1 MFIFSSKDKKDKSEN
16 ELTTENR
23 KQNKLKSK
31 SSLSKLNTSTSNQR
45 NFGKKSNF
53 ISSTVKDS
61 KIYFCALGG
70 IGKIGGNMYLYGY
83 HGSWIIVDCGTSFP
97 DETLPGVEILVPD
110 AEFLYSIQDKILGL
124 FLTHTHEDHYGGIP
138 YIIPNLKKCPIYG
151 TPFALGMVENKLRDS
166 GVKLKHQLVLKKIKP
181 FANQKIKIGDF
192 EVEYINVTHS
202 IPEANMIALHFKEG
216 SVLHTGDFK
225 FDDNPMI
232 GEPTDMNALKN
243 LSRKNVLAIVSDSTN
258 SFEIEHS
265 LSELKCRET
274 VIKTVKSIKKGTIVI
289 TCFSTA
295 VAVMETAFLAAKE
308 SGIHAVLCGRSM
320 IRNYELAKKCGYL
333 KNVNFLSQEEAAKKT
348 GRKLYLITGTQGES
362 RSIMTRVAADAFSGL
377 KLKNGDTAIFSSS
390 IVPGN
395 EKEVFS
401 VFNDLTKLGVNI
413 VSMSNNMQI
422 HASGHASS
430 LELGQLYSLIKPKS
444 VIPMHGEMIHLK
456 ENANIA
462 NYCGIDKTVTLDN
475 GQVIAITNDK
485 NNLEIVGNIPVGEI
499 AIDGSAQIKT
509 TNTIFKDRRKINYNG
524 ALFLSMSFD
533 LLKYEIN
540 NLDVSL
546 VGVSDVPQ
554 MDVLKSNIRHAIES
568 IFSKTHKK
576 DLKNKEKIKDKIE
589 LEIKGVLHNYTDKK
603 PQIIC
608 HINIV

>member
-1 MFIFSSKDKKDKSEN
+1 MFIFSDKDKKGKSKNGLKVENKSQN
-16 ELTTENR
+16 ELKN
-23 KQNKLKSK
+23 KSK
-31 SSLSKLNTSTSNQR
+31 PEKSKIVQHEKNKYNDKLNFNL
-45 NFGKKSNF
+45 
-53 ISSTVKDS
+53 SSKDN

-124 FLTHTHEDHYGGIP
+124 FLTHTHEDHYGAIP
-138 YIIPNLKKCPIYG
+138 YIIPNLRKCPIYG

-166 GVKLKHQLVLKKIKP
+166 GIKLKHQLILKKIKP
-181 FANQKIKIGDF
+181 FANQKIKVGDF
-192 EVEYINVTHS
+192 EIEYINVTHS

-216 SVLHTGDFK
+216 SILHTGDFK

-232 GEPTDMNALKN
+232 GEPTNMSALKN
-243 LSRKNVLAIVSDSTN
+243 LSKKNMLAIVSDSTN

-274 VIKTVKSIKKGTIVI
+274 VIKTVKSIKKGTIVL

-308 SGIHAVLCGRSM
+308 SGINAVLCGRSM

-333 KNVNFLSQEEAAKKT
+333 KNVNFLSQEEAAKKN

-377 KLKNGDTAIFSSS
+377 KLKRGDTAIFSSS

-395 EKEVFS
+395 EKEVFA
-401 VFNDLTKLGVNI
+401 VFNDLTKLGVDI
-413 VSMSNNMQI
+413 ISMSNNMHI

-430 LELGQLYSLIKPKS
+430 LELGQLYTLIKPKS
-444 VIPMHGEMIHLK
+444 VIPMHGEIIHLK

-462 NYCGIDKTVTLDN
+462 NYCGIDNTAILDN
-475 GQVIAITNDK
+475 GQVISITDDE
-485 NNLEIVGNIPVGEI
+485 NNLEIVGNVPVGEI
-499 AIDGSAQIKT
+499 AIDGSMQVKT
-509 TNTIFKDRRKINYNG
+509 TNPIFKDRRKINYNG
-524 ALFLSMSFD
+524 IVFVSTSFNLFKYELDSFD
-533 LLKYEIN
+533 I
-540 NLDVSL
+540 SL
-546 VGVSDVPQ
+546 VGVGDVPQ
-554 MDVLKSNIRHAIES
+554 IDVLRSDIQTSIES
-568 IFSKTHKK
+568 IFSSFHKK
-576 DLKNKEKIKDKIE
+576 DFKNKEKIKEKIQ
-589 LEIKGVLHNYTDKK
+589 LEIKNVLHHYTDKK
-603 PQIIC
+603 PQIVC
-608 HINIV
+608 HISIS

>member
-1 MFIFSSKDKKDKSEN
+1 MFIFNKKKIEDKQQNNSKSVTNKNKSKKINICQSSNNMNLSKINSSSKDDK
-16 ELTTENR
+16 
-23 KQNKLKSK
+23 
-31 SSLSKLNTSTSNQR
+31 
-45 NFGKKSNF
+45 
-53 ISSTVKDS
+53 V
-61 KIYFCALGG
+61 YFCALGG

-83 HGSWIIVDCGTSFP
+83 RGDWIIIDCGTSFP
-97 DETLPGVEILVPD
+97 DETLPGVEILIPD
-110 AEFLYSIQDKILGL
+110 PEFLYSIQDRLLGL
-124 FLTHTHEDHYGGIP
+124 FLTHTHEDHYGAIP

-166 GVKLKHQLVLKKIKP
+166 GIKLKKSLILKKIKP
-181 FANQKIKIGDF
+181 FANQKFKVGHF
-192 EVEYINVTHS
+192 EIEYINVTHS

-216 SVLHTGDFK
+216 VILHTGDFK

-232 GEPTDMNALKN
+232 GEVSNMNALKN
-243 LSRKNVLAIVSDSTN
+243 LSKKNVLAIVSDSTN

-274 VIKTVKSIKKGTIVI
+274 VIKTVKSIKHGTIVL

-295 VAVMETAFLAAKE
+295 IAVMETAFLAAKA
-308 SGIHAVLCGRSM
+308 SGLHCVLCGRSM
-320 IRNYELAKKCGYL
+320 IRNFELAKKSGYL
-333 KNVNFLSQEEAAKKT
+333 KDVEFLSPEEALKKS

-377 KLKNGDTAIFSSS
+377 KLKSGDTAIFSSS

-462 NYCGIDKTVTLDN
+462 SYCGIEKTIILDN
-475 GQVIAITNDK
+475 GQLITITNDDS
-485 NNLEIVGNIPVGEI
+485 NLSLVGKVPVGEI
-499 AIDGSAQIKT
+499 AIDGLSQVKT
-509 TNTIFKDRRKINYNG
+509 TNNLFKDRRKINYNG
-524 ALFLSMSFD
+524 AVFVSVVFD
-533 LLKYEIN
+533 LSLHKLN
-540 NLDVSL
+540 NVDVSFI
-546 VGVSDVPQ
+546 GVMDSDQ
-554 MDVLKSNIRHAIES
+554 IIILKSNIKQLIEQMMQKLKKS
-568 IFSKTHKK
+568 NLKHK
-576 DLKNKEKIKDKIE
+576 DKIKDLIE
-589 LEIKGVLHNYTDKK
+589 SGIRSAVYGYTNKK
-603 PQIIC
+603 PQIVS
-608 HINIV
+608 HITIN